1 MNKEEAK
8 AILRSN
14 LKGSKKKR
22 SPLLTIAEAVRL
34 LVNDPD
40 YGSTSKLAESFGVS
54 RSTIEAFD
62 KMNEQPAEIQKLIE
76 DGKIGIGI
84 NPNLVSIANIER
96 RISVANIIAGLR
108 AKDARAVI
116 IKCKKDCNL
125 EPEQC
130 KNAVINAKLTEKP
143 TKSLTISLEL
153 SEHSKFLETAKR
165 AGLSTKEA
173 AKQAISDWTKGKEK
187 TGCS

>member
-1 MNKEEAK
+1 MNKDEAK
-8 AILRSN
+8 AILHSN

-22 SPLLTIAEAVRL
+22 SPLLIIAQAIRL
-34 LVNDPD
+34 LVNDD
-40 YGSTSKLAESFGVS
+40 EYGSTSKVAESFGVS

-62 KMNEQPAEIQKLIE
+62 KMNDQPTEIQKLIE

-108 AKDARAVI
+108 VKDARAI
-116 IKCKKDCNL
+116 ITKCKKDRNL
-125 EPEQC
+125 EPERC
-130 KNAVINAKLTEKP
+130 KNAVINTKSIEKP
-143 TKSLTISLEL
+143 RKSLTISLEL
-153 SEHSKFLETAKR
+153 SEHSAFLEASKK
-165 AGLSTKEA
+165 AGFSTKEA

-187 TGCS
+187 AGGS